1 MINSNNNNNNQRPYF
16 LKSFLIVICLFI
28 IKPSF
33 SQVNPC
39 LAQSVLTCGTNF
51 NYTLTGSGQWSPP
64 GPWGTPGAEQ
74 VFVYTALVS
83 GPYDIQVTNN
93 NYYVDLFISNSCGST
108 GWTFISDIYSN
119 ETNSVSLTAG
129 VTYYF
134 LIDDENTTTSSG
146 IINVSCPCIP
156 PVGGIDQSIDI
167 ISNINNYVSTTIAS
181 CNDCSYRSS
190 NDRVLEVKITCQGD
204 YSFSLCNQANWDTYI
219 YLSDL
224 PCGGNVLAFNDDDCG
239 LQSTIDVNL
248 DTGVYYL
255 AIEGYSSSSSGAF
268 DISINTT
275 CSFTPLP
282 VKLLYFNAENDNSK
296 NNIEWLSLSEIN
308 NDYFIVERSENGFD
322 FIALGKI
329 KGNGNL
335 SVSKEYKFVDDSFKP
350 GINYYRLKQ
359 VDYNGATEI
368 FKVVSI
374 LNEAEIS
381 VSIYP
386 NPTNNIINLTLDN
399 YLTQPILSLH
409 NTLGQTV
416 LVKNLPSS
424 DQFVVKIKQVP
435 GVYYLKLTSIDG
447 SITKKIIVQ

>member
-1 MINSNNNNNNQRPYF
+1 MINYTINQRAYF
-16 LKSFLIVICLFI
+16 LKFFLIISCLFL
-28 IKPSF
+28 IKPCF
-33 SQVNPC
+33 SQVDPC
-39 LAQSVLTCGTNF
+39 LSQSVLTCGTNA
-51 NYTLTGSGQWSPP
+51 NYSLTGTGEWSPP

-83 GPYDIQVTNN
+83 GSYDIQVTND
-93 NYYVDLFISNSCGST
+93 NYYVDLFIANSCGPA
-108 GWTFISDIYSN
+108 GWTFISDIYTN
-119 ETNSVSLTAG
+119 EVNPVNLLAG

-146 IINVSCPCIP
+146 IINVSCLCIP
-156 PVGGIDQSIDI
+156 PLGGIDQSIDI
-167 ISNINNYVSTTIAS
+167 LSSINNYVSTTIAS
-181 CNDCSYRSS
+181 CNDCSFRTS
-190 NDRVLEVKITCQGD
+190 NDRVLEVEITCQGD

-219 YLSDL
+219 YLSDQ

-239 LQSTIDVNL
+239 LQSGIDINL

-268 DISINTT
+268 DVSITTT
-275 CSFTPLP
+275 CSFPILP
-282 VKLLYFNAENDNSK
+282 VTLLYFNAENNNSK
-296 NNIEWLSLSEIN
+296 NNIEWLTLSEIN

-322 FIALGKI
+322 FVELGKI

-335 SVSKEYKFVDDSFKP
+335 SVSKEYTFVDDNFKP

-359 VDYNGATEI
+359 FNYNGTTEI

-386 NPTNNIINLTLDN
+386 NPTNNIINLTIDN
-399 YLTQPILSLH
+399 YLIQPVLSLH
-409 NTLGQTV
+409 NSLGQTV

-424 DQFVVKIKQVP
+424 DQFTVKIKQVP
-435 GVYYLKLTSIDG
+435 GIYYLKLTSIDG
-447 SITKKIIVQ
+447 SITKKIIVK